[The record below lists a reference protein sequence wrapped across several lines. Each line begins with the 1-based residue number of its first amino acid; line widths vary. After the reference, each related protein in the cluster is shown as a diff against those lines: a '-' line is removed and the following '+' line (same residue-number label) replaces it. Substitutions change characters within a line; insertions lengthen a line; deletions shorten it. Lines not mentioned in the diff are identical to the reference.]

1 MPQVNSFDL
10 LLFGGTGDLA
20 MRKLL
25 PALYFRHRDG
35 DLPPHGRILGLARE
49 QLGRCDF
56 IAKVKASVA
65 SFVPAADMDE
75 ATFASFAER
84 LDYAK
89 VEANTPADFDAL
101 AQVLKDSPAEVRVFF
116 LSTAPDFFAP
126 ICKNLAAAGLATAN
140 SRVVLEKPLG
150 RDLASAQRINED
162 VGRVFTEPQIFR
174 IDHYLGKEPV
184 QNLLALRF
192 ANALLV
198 ALWNR
203 TWVRNV
209 QITIAEQVGV
219 ETRGEFYDRTGALRD
234 MVQNHLLQLLCI
246 VAMEPPT
253 SIHPDAVRDEK
264 LKVLRAL
271 TPFTQA
277 DVGSRTVR
285 GQYRAGTVNGHAV
298 PGYLEEAGIP
308 PDTRTETYV
317 AIRAELESWRW
328 SGVPFYLRTG
338 KRMAERS
345 AEIVVNFRS
354 VPHSIFPSNGTE
366 SAGNRLVIQLQPEES
381 LKLFMMAKVPGDT
394 MNLRPVGLNLDFAEQ
409 FKQRPMEAYERHQL
423 DAIRGKVSLFMR
435 RDELDAAW
443 RWCEPILNGFPYR
456 CPRPEATEAT
466 SDRADGHV
474 SRRGSENRFRQLRRQ
489 AGPARLHSASCCKRR
504 I

>member
-49 QLGRCDF
+49 QLGRSDF
-56 IAKVKASVA
+56 IAKVRASFA

-75 ATFASFAER
+75 ATFATFTER

-89 VEANTPADFDAL
+89 VEANTPEDFNAL
-101 AQVLKDSPAEVRVFF
+101 AELMKESPAEVRVFF

-126 ICKNLAAAGLATAN
+126 ICKNLAAAGLVNAN

-150 RDLASAQRINED
+150 RDLASAQKINED
-162 VGRVFTEPQIFR
+162 VGSVFAEPQIFR

-192 ANALLV
+192 ANALLEP
-198 ALWNR
+198 LWNR

-277 DVGSRTVR
+277 DVGARTVR
-285 GQYRAGTVNGHAV
+285 GQYRAGTVNGQPV

-308 PDTRTETYV
+308 PDTSTETYV

-354 VPHSIFPSNGTE
+354 VPHSIFPSNGAE

-409 FKQRPMEAYERHQL
+409 FKQRPMEAYERLLL
-423 DAIRGKVSLFMR
+423 DAIRGNLTLFMR

-443 RWCEPILNGFPYR
+443 RWCEPILNAWRSSGEA
-456 CPRPEATEAT
+456 PRPYSA
-466 SDRADGHV
+466 
-474 SRRGSENRFRQLRRQ
+474 GSW
-489 AGPARLHSASCCKRR
+489 GPAASSALVGRDGASWREES
-504 I
+504 

>member
-1 MPQVNSFDL
+1 MPQVSSFDL

-35 DLPPHGRILGLARE
+35 DLPPHGRIFGLARE
-49 QLGRCDF
+49 ALSRDRF
-56 IAKVKASVA
+56 VSMVKASFANFVAAADIDAA
-65 SFVPAADMDE
+65 SFE
-75 ATFASFAER
+75 AFTAR
-84 LDYAK
+84 LDYLQ
-89 VEANTPADFDAL
+89 VEANTPQDFSGL
-101 AQVLKDSPAEVRVFF
+101 ARALKDSPADVRVFF

-126 ICKNLAAAGLATAN
+126 ICKNLAAAGLVGAN

-150 RDLASAQRINED
+150 RDLASAQKINED
-162 VGRVFTEPQIFR
+162 VGSVFAEPQIFR

-192 ANALLV
+192 ANALLEP
-198 ALWNR
+198 LWNR
-203 TWVRNV
+203 TWVSNV

-219 ETRGEFYDRTGALRD
+219 ETRGDFYDRTGALRD

-246 VAMEPPT
+246 VAMEPPS

-271 TPFTQA
+271 APFTPA
-277 DVGSRTVR
+277 DVDSRTVR
-285 GQYRAGTVNGHAV
+285 GQYRAGTINGLPV
-298 PGYLEEAGIP
+298 PAYLEEPGIP
-308 PDTRTETYV
+308 PHSATETYV

-338 KRMAERS
+338 KRMAERV
-345 AEIVVNFRS
+345 AEIVVNFRA
-354 VPHSIFPSNGTE
+354 VPHSIFPSAGKD
-366 SAGNRLVIQLQPEES
+366 SLGNRLVIQLQPEEG

-394 MNLRPVGLNLDFAEQ
+394 LKLKPVELNLDFAEQ
-409 FKQRPMEAYERHQL
+409 FMQRPMEAYERL
-423 DAIRGKVSLFMR
+423 LMDAIRGNLTLFMR

-443 RWCEPILNGFPYR
+443 RWCEPILDGWR
-456 CPRPEATEAT
+456 ASDQMPRPYAA
-466 SDRADGHV
+466 
-474 SRRGSENRFRQLRRQ
+474 GSW
-489 AGPARLHSASCCKRR
+489 GPAASSALVGRDGAAWREES
-504 I
+504 

>member
-1 MPQVNSFDL
+1 MVN
-10 LLFGGTGDLA
+10 
-20 MRKLL
+20 
-25 PALYFRHRDG
+25 
-35 DLPPHGRILGLARE
+35 
-49 QLGRCDF
+49 
-56 IAKVKASVA
+56 
-65 SFVPAADMDE
+65 
-75 ATFASFAER
+75 
-84 LDYAK
+84 
-89 VEANTPADFDAL
+89 
-101 AQVLKDSPAEVRVFF
+101 
-116 LSTAPDFFAP
+116 
-126 ICKNLAAAGLATAN
+126 AN

-150 RDLASAQRINED
+150 RDLASAQKINED
-162 VGRVFTEPQIFR
+162 VGSVFAEPQIFR

-192 ANALLV
+192 ANALLEP
-198 ALWNR
+198 LWNR

-277 DVGSRTVR
+277 DVGARTVR
-285 GQYRAGTVNGHAV
+285 GQYRAGTVNGQPV

-308 PDTRTETYV
+308 PDTSTETYV

-354 VPHSIFPSNGTE
+354 VPHSIFPSNGAE

-409 FKQRPMEAYERHQL
+409 FKQRPMEAYERLLL
-423 DAIRGKVSLFMR
+423 DAIRGNLTLFMR

-443 RWCEPILNGFPYR
+443 RWCEPILNAWRSSGEA
-456 CPRPEATEAT
+456 PRPYSA
-466 SDRADGHV
+466 
-474 SRRGSENRFRQLRRQ
+474 GSW
-489 AGPARLHSASCCKRR
+489 GPAASSALVGRDGASWREES
-504 I
+504 